1 VRPST
6 DKRNQPQP
14 DLSRPDLQKKGER
27 KGMHS
32 KSIGPNNEH
41 PVAKPRILLVD
52 DNDDIRAVFQEGLE
66 SRGFEVVQASSVNQ
80 ALSLI
85 STEKFDVLL
94 TDLHMP
100 GAGDGLTVVSA
111 MRHAHPQAI
120 TLVQSGYP
128 AMQEAA
134 TTILLQ
140 ADEIL
145 AKPLG
150 LAQIVEIIK
159 KKLSNPKDCMALNK
173 ERVATILQRDLGAT
187 IEAWM
192 SGVTNN
198 AELNILA
205 LSPQDRTGHLRL
217 LLNDLIRRLRLP
229 PTSKALDSSAARDHG
244 VLRHKQGYTVEMV
257 VEESRILQVSIFGT
271 LQKNL
276 GRVDFSTVL
285 LDVMAIADEVDS
297 QLKQAVV
304 GFMESAS
311 PKLVSSS
318 A

>member
-1 VRPST
+1 METKCST
-6 DKRNQPQP
+6 PHD
-14 DLSRPDLQKKGER
+14 
-27 KGMHS
+27 
-32 KSIGPNNEH
+32 EH
-41 PVAKPRILLVD
+41 PVAKHRILLVD

-66 SRGFEVVQASSVNQ
+66 RRGFEVVQAATVNQ
-80 ALSLI
+80 ALTLI

-100 GAGDGLTVVSA
+100 DAGDGLTVVSA

-145 AKPLG
+145 AKPVS
-150 LAQIVEIIK
+150 LAQIAQIIQ
-159 KKLSNPKDCMALNK
+159 KKLSNPKDRMALNK
-173 ERVATILQRDLGAT
+173 DRVATILQRDLDAT
-187 IEAWM
+187 IVDWM
-192 SGVTNN
+192 HRVTNN
-198 AELNILA
+198 PELSILA
-205 LSPQDRTGHLRL
+205 LNPQDRTGHLRL
-217 LLNDLIRRLRLP
+217 LMNDLILRLRLP
-229 PTSKALDSSAARDHG
+229 PTSKALDSSAAREHG
-244 VLRHKQGYTVEMV
+244 ALRHKQGYTVGMV

-271 LQKNL
+271 LQNNL

-304 GFMESAS
+304 GFLESAS
-311 PKLVSSS
+311 PKLVGSP